1 MKVNWSKRTLNFKL
15 PVGTSRGVMKTRDVW
30 FISLSQGGKIGIG
43 ECAPL
48 LGLSLDNFNQ
58 IEKKLD
64 EMCKNPN
71 LFINDLSFNNVASIL
86 NNFTNVANI
95 DGLTENFFSNLIQN
109 LPLNELNNLASI
121 NLDISGNTA
130 SLSFEG
136 NISPPPRPV
145 ICRD

>member
-1 MKVNWSKRTLNFKL
+1 M
-15 PVGTSRGVMKTRDVW
+15 PPP
-30 FISLSQGGKIGIG
+30 SLSPHNIPPPTHNAETQ
-43 ECAPL
+43 
-48 LGLSLDNFNQ
+48 
-58 IEKKLD
+58 
-64 EMCKNPN
+64 
-71 LFINDLSFNNVASIL
+71 FINDLSFNNVASIL

-136 NISPPPRPV
+136 NVSPPPNDV
-145 ICRD
+145 D